1 MKAVSVYPRK
11 PNSVHVAELPKPSVD
26 QVPNGRGVLVKVL
39 RVGVDGT
46 DKEINAAEYGAA
58 PPGYDFLVIGHEG
71 FGRVEA
77 VGPNVTGLKPGDYV
91 VATVRRP
98 GKSIYDL
105 IGTND
110 MTTDDTYYERG
121 INLRHGYLTEYYVD
135 DAEFI
140 VKVPQGL
147 KQVGVLL
154 EPTTVVEKGI
164 YQAYEIQRRLK
175 VWKPRKAAVMGA
187 GTIGLLAT
195 LVLRLRGLDVT
206 TFARST
212 KPYLNADLIEEL
224 GARYISTKETPILD
238 AAKQHGPFDLIFEG
252 TGNSSVVFDSMQTL
266 GKNGVLVLS
275 SVTGGDKMI
284 SIPADR
290 INLEFVLGNKVMVG
304 TVNANREYFELGVRD
319 MAQAEA
325 EYPGWLSKLLTDPVQ
340 GLENYPELFS
350 RTSDTGAT
358 MIQFKQEICRDL
370 DAALR
375 REWLETNGLGGFASS
390 TIIGLNTRRYHG
402 LLVAATKPPVGRFVG
417 VLSCSRSWKK
427 LCSSRDNR
435 LISRQTVIRESSTP
449 RVFDTSSGSVS
460 IHFLFSPTK
469 SRALRSRSPSS

>member
-1 MKAVSVYPRK
+1 MKAISVFPGK

-77 VGPNVTGLKPGDYV
+77 VGPNVTELKPGDYV

-147 KQVGVLL
+147 KHVGVLL

-164 YQAYEIQRRLK
+164 AQAYEIQRRLR
-175 VWKPRKAAVMGA
+175 VWRPKKAAVMGA

-195 LVLRLRGLDVT
+195 LVLRLRGLEVT
-206 TFARST
+206 TCGLT
-212 KPYLNADLIEEL
+212 PKPYLNSDLIEAL
-224 GARYISTKETPILD
+224 GARYQCTRESPILEG
-238 AAKQHGPFDLIFEG
+238 AKKYGPFDLIFEA
-252 TGNSSVVFDSMQTL
+252 TGASPVVFDSMQAL

-275 SVTGGDKMI
+275 SVTGGDQMI
-284 SIPADR
+284 QVPAAR

-304 TVNANREYFELGVRD
+304 TVNGNREYFEAAVRD
-319 MAQAEA
+319 LAMAEA
-325 EYPGWLSKLLTDPVQ
+325 QYPGWIARLLTHRIE
-340 GLENYPELFS
+340 GLDNYRELI
-350 RTSDTGAT
+350 DTLTNARGAIKVF
-358 MIQFKQEICRDL
+358 MEIAPL
-370 DAALR
+370 DDSA
-375 REWLETNGLGGFASS
+375 G
-390 TIIGLNTRRYHG
+390 
-402 LLVAATKPPVGRFVG
+402 
-417 VLSCSRSWKK
+417 
-427 LCSSRDNR
+427 
-435 LISRQTVIRESSTP
+435 
-449 RVFDTSSGSVS
+449 
-460 IHFLFSPTK
+460 
-469 SRALRSRSPSS
+469 